1 MAKVVAVNSDSMAF
15 MQSAQF
21 FRSRNWNGVD
31 ERVLERP
38 IHKIILFQEAEV

>member
-1 MAKVVAVNSDSMAF
+1 MFN
-15 MQSAQF
+15 F
-21 FRSRNWNGVD
+21 FVQEIGMVLVREFWNVQNQDGVG